1 MVHLI
6 LVLERVRFKKKN
18 DFKVPNI
25 VKFFPVVGSLLF
37 SVGACGEGVA
47 VGPHWAGVPQTTHR
61 SRDFDDDDDG
71 DVGVGDDDGDVGGDD
86 DGDVG
91 GDDDG
96 DVLVMM
102 MVVVAIGVRTLD
114 NTHNT

>member
-1 MVHLI
+1 MQSMVHLI
-6 LVLERVRFKKKN
+6 LVLERVRFKKN
-18 DFKVPNI
+18 SDFKVPNI

-61 SRDFDDDDDG
+61 SRDFDDE
-71 DVGVGDDDGDVGGDD
+71 D

-96 DVLVMM
+96 DVLV
-102 MVVVAIGVRTLD
+102 VV
-114 NTHNT
+114 NHHW